1 MLRSD
6 VNVYFQFIECWLT
19 NLLYLLFAKLEFEAI
34 ERERERGIRAR
45 AWGEILMPITLPK
58 EEVFGGAHWRAG
70 KGGSLPLP
78 ISLPKERSIY
88 IYIYIY
94 ICIYT
99 YFFIHVLII
108 CLSIYLFVY
117 LFICLC
123 FCVC

>member
-19 NLLYLLFAKLEFEAI
+19 NLLYLLFAILEFEAI
-34 ERERERGIRAR
+34 ERERERYSGAGMGRNPHAHNPAEGRGIRGRPLAR
-45 AWGEILMPITLPK
+45 GQ
-58 EEVFGGAHWRAG
+58 GGIPPLAHIPA
-70 KGGSLPLP
+70 
-78 ISLPKERSIY
+78 ERKKYIY

>member
-19 NLLYLLFAKLEFEAI
+19 NLLYLLFAILEFEAI
-34 ERERERGIRAR
+34 ERERERYSGAGMGRNPHAHNPAEGRGIRGRPLAR
-45 AWGEILMPITLPK
+45 GQ
-58 EEVFGGAHWRAG
+58 GGIPPLAHIPA
-70 KGGSLPLP
+70 
-78 ISLPKERSIY
+78 ERKKY